1 MNATLNP
8 LLNAYH
14 TFCTSIEKNAWFG
27 VLLFVITILVLV
39 SAYNKFQRLNGA
51 VRPYSGS
58 FMESFVQSGSKS
70 SESSGSSRVGVK
82 TDGDI
87 KDAFYAAVYDDIFT
101 QRVTNAHEVGAIIS
115 QYPDISN
122 QAIALDIGAGTGAY
136 MRAFIKHGI
145 TDITGIEP
153 SGAMIAQAKKAH
165 PRLNLNIVKGD
176 PTTITAFKPESFT
189 LVTLLNFEVYH
200 IRNTPQLFSNVYEW
214 LKPGGYFV
222 LHLVDPRRFNAASLL
237 GLTQP
242 SSSSGNRSRA
252 QNAVK
257 FSDFEYTAD
266 VQVFPN
272 DMVQYMEVFTDDKT
286 GQTRKNVRNFRLPSP
301 QTYIETASEAG
312 FNMLGQI
319 DLVKAHK
326 AYQYFYLFY
335 KPAN

>member
-1 MNATLNP
+1 M
-8 LLNAYH
+8 LNAYR

-39 SAYNKFQRLNGA
+39 SAYNKFQRLQGA

-70 SESSGSSRVGVK
+70 SESSGSSRVVVK

-200 IRNTPQLFSNVYEW
+200 IRNTPQLFANVYEW

-286 GQTRKNVRNFRLPSP
+286 GQTRKNVRNFRMPSP

>member
-1 MNATLNP
+1 M
-8 LLNAYH
+8 LNAYR

-39 SAYNKFQRLNGA
+39 SAYNKFQRLQGA

-70 SESSGSSRVGVK
+70 SESSRVVVK

-200 IRNTPQLFSNVYEW
+200 IRNTPQLFANVYEW

-242 SSSSGNRSRA
+242 SSSGNRSRA

-286 GQTRKNVRNFRLPSP
+286 GQTRKNVRNFRMPSP